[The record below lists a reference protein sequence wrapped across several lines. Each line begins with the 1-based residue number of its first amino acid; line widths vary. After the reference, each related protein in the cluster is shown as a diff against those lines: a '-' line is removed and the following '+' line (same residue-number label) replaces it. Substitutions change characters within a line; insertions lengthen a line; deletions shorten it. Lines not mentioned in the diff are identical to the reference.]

1 MKDLPLMCTC
11 VRELFTYI
19 EMGGDCL
26 RKNNLATRNPSLSKL
41 SEFLLKW
48 KI

>member
-19 EMGGDCL
+19 EIGGGVLFKEKQCGN
-26 RKNNLATRNPSLSKL
+26 KNPQS
-41 SEFLLKW
+41 
-48 KI
+48 I